1 MSEYQAKVLGQST
14 GAGAMSA
21 WQRLT
26 TEQRADTLRNI
37 VHTTRADANSALFLA
52 RELEHVESK
61 ALVVDYEDLLARV
74 NIPASE
80 GVPVGARSVSYN
92 QYDINGEAKVIGDAA
107 DDLPRADVV
116 KENFLRPVLE
126 LGTSIAWS
134 VNELEA
140 AAFARESLEEWKMK
154 AAREACEQLIDN
166 IACFGSNGFT
176 GMLNDA
182 NVGTTALG
190 AAWSVARAPA
200 AKVMDDLNRLV
211 QATADSSK
219 YKKIANTARLPSTEY
234 AYAAQLHIPNTN
246 ETVLSFWTRT
256 NPYVK
261 DVEAWPVLE
270 TSASGSAK
278 QIVVYRKEQ
287 EVLDLVIPLDFA
299 SLPPQPK
306 GLEYIV
312 PCRAL
317 TAGCRIRKPFAMRY
331 GSFS

>member
-52 RELEHVESK
+52 RELEYVESK
-61 ALVVDYEDLLARV
+61 AYDVDYEDLLARV

-80 GVPVGARSVSYN
+80 GIPAGARSVSYN

-107 DDLPRADVV
+107 DDLSRADVV

-126 LGTSIAWS
+126 IGTSIAWS

-140 AAFARESLEEWKMK
+140 AAFAGEKLEEWKMK

-270 TSASGSAK
+270 TSASGSK
-278 QIVVYRKEQ
+278 QVIVYRKEQ
-287 EVLDLVIPLDFA
+287 EVLDLAIPLDFA